1 MYAHNIIHLMKYED
15 ICLIYAIL
23 GCAQHHLSL
32 PLKVPM
38 PSSRRFRNPCC
49 SAGVM
54 KVNRFAADLF
64 NSIRAD
70 LLRQQEAQP
79 FSVGSAGH
87 PYTCSN
93 PCKYVWRKQGC
104 RDGADCPNCHYC
116 KWQRKPKEE
125 ANDVGTPVPQGE
137 HLEAMLAN
145 IPPPPGLTPMEP
157 TSEMKTQQRLG
168 SKISYMPD
176 SMILSAHFVHS
187 KDKAQESG
195 IKSRKYITFDSF
207 V

>member
-1 MYAHNIIHLMKYED
+1 M
-15 ICLIYAIL
+15 
-23 GCAQHHLSL
+23 
-32 PLKVPM
+32 
-38 PSSRRFRNPCC
+38 
-49 SAGVM
+49 
-54 KVNRFAADLF
+54 
-64 NSIRAD
+64 D
-70 LLRQQEAQP
+70 LLRPQEAQP

-125 ANDVGTPVPQGE
+125 ATDSTPVTGQAGE

-157 TSEMKTQQRLG
+157 TSETQTQQRLG
-168 SKISYMPD
+168 EKKSKVSYMPD
-176 SMILSAHFVHS
+176 SMILSCHLY
-187 KDKAQESG
+187 
-195 IKSRKYITFDSF
+195 KYILKTRHKNQSKKVSFD
-207 V
+207 

>member
-1 MYAHNIIHLMKYED
+1 MQYWAVHNIIS
-15 ICLIYAIL
+15 
-23 GCAQHHLSL
+23 LSL
-32 PLKVPM
+32 
-38 PSSRRFRNPCC
+38 SRCRCHRAEDSGTRVAWP
-49 SAGVM
+49 
-54 KVNRFAADLF
+54 NRFAADLF

-125 ANDVGTPVPQGE
+125 ANDVGTPVGQAGE

-187 KDKAQESG
+187 KDKAQESNQENNL
-195 IKSRKYITFDSF
+195 
-207 V
+207 